1 MPLQPGFEIEINLD
15 TEEGVLSSYRRAT
28 EFVKRGREIVG
39 GNKLYGA
46 KEEQGGARLEALAVG
61 SAGEQYQITAELEQH
76 DEKATGSDWATATC
90 TCPFAA
96 GNNLCKHVIAL
107 LLARLDRKR
116 AWRPA
121 CRHGPAPLPG
131 LTAEAAAPAGA
142 GATAASAPAAAGKAA
157 APLRAG
163 ATAISAPI
171 VAGEAAAS
179 APAAGEAAPRVPA
192 PLAAAP
198 QASSVLLPGS
208 LATQG
213 GKRKRVLPGSLGA
226 AAGQRAGSQAAA
238 AAEPPEQGL
247 PVFAVQQRLRGEEL
261 LEDDDEELVR
271 QCHLELSKPRQ
282 MAFKQPKESLFQE
295 LFG

>member
-1 MPLQPGFEIEINLD
+1 MLLGVGEAGSHACARSHSGGCLPTAPLPSN
-15 TEEGVLSSYRRAT
+15 RAPAHT
-28 EFVKRGREIVG
+28 GHPCR
-39 GNKLYGA
+39 
-46 KEEQGGARLEALAVG
+46 AV
-61 SAGEQYQITAELEQH
+61 QITAELEQH
-76 DEKATGSDWATATC
+76 DEKATGPDWATATC

-226 AAGQRAGSQAAA
+226 AAG
-238 AAEPPEQGL
+238 
-247 PVFAVQQRLRGEEL
+247 
-261 LEDDDEELVR
+261 
-271 QCHLELSKPRQ
+271 
-282 MAFKQPKESLFQE
+282 
-295 LFG
+295 